1 MTWFFI
7 IALALFGALFLWIGL
22 RLRQNGN
29 ASALWPSTLGRVLES
44 GVDDSDSDS
53 LSAKLRYEY
62 TVNGQK
68 HIGWRISFAGYS
80 PTRSAIQ
87 EMLAAYPPQAA
98 VSVYYDPADPARSTL
113 KTGAHRDWLLPAGLG
128 AAFLGVAVWLFSRM
142 MER

>member
-1 MTWFFI
+1 MALFLV

-22 RLRQNGN
+22 RLRQHGH
-29 ASALWPSTLGRVLES
+29 ASELWPSTVGHVLES
-44 GVDDSDSDS
+44 RVDDSDSDS

-80 PTRSAIQ
+80 PTRRSIQ
-87 EMLAAYPPQAA
+87 EMLAEYPPHAA
-98 VSVYYDPADPARSTL
+98 VPVYYDPADPARSTL

-128 AAFLGVAVWLFSRM
+128 AAFLGVAVWLSTRLT
-142 MER
+142 

>member
-7 IALALFGALFLWIGL
+7 IALALFGLLFLWIGL
-22 RLRQNGN
+22 RLRQHGH
-29 ASALWPSTLGRVLES
+29 ASALWPSTLGHVLES

-68 HIGWRISFAGYS
+68 HIGWRIAFAGYS
-80 PTRSAIQ
+80 PDRRSI
-87 EMLAAYPPQAA
+87 EDLLAEYPSRAA
-98 VSVYYDPADPARSTL
+98 VPVYYDPADPARSTL

-128 AAFLGVAVWLFSRM
+128 AAFLGVAVWLVTRLA
-142 MER
+142 